1 MFECWRLVGRE
12 LREYCPKRLRRRGA
26 LHAKGVESVE
36 YEGRRKAVRE
46 RPRLEV
52 RSSVPEQH
60 DLNIVE
66 AMLPSLDVF
75 FLDAKASMSFD
86 GWKLI
91 SFSYQV
97 PNPHAYPA
105 FAWGQLTSC
114 WKLCA
119 GKAACHERIIK
130 NRADPSFGSCTGDF
144 RGLWGF
150 YGGESGRKYVLD

>member
-46 RPRLEV
+46 CPRLEV
-52 RSSVPEQH
+52 RSLVPEQH

-66 AMLPSLDVF
+66 AILPSLDVF

-97 PNPHAYPA
+97 PNPMPIPQYPA
-105 FAWGQLTSC
+105 FCLGPAHIMFETVCRQG
-114 WKLCA
+114 
-119 GKAACHERIIK
+119 RMP
-130 NRADPSFGSCTGDF
+130 RANHQEP
-144 RGLWGF
+144 
-150 YGGESGRKYVLD
+150 GRPVLRVLHR